1 MPPAQKLSMK
11 QLKSAENRLAVVT
24 EYKNLWQEYFRFFA
38 DGFEDRKI
46 TPQEEQGFF
55 KIMNSLATNQY
66 RFVEIADDL
75 FKDGPA
81 IITIMTDTPS
91 LAVLK
96 QMSDAQFSKLCVDWH
111 TVFISMNKTIGKL
124 NMLVPQPKR

>member
-1 MPPAQKLSMK
+1 MK
-11 QLKSAENRLAVVT
+11 QLRSVDNRLTVVT

-46 TPQEEQGFF
+46 SPQEEQGFF
-55 KIMNSLATNQY
+55 KIMNSLAINQY
-66 RFVEIADDL
+66 RFVEVADDL
-75 FKDGPA
+75 FKDGPS
-81 IITIMTDTPS
+81 ILTIMTDTPS

-96 QMSDAQFSKLCVDWH
+96 QMSEAQFSKLCVDWH

-124 NMLVPQPKR
+124 NMLKPQVKR